1 MIPTPEAPLLM
12 LLIALMENTA
22 HRCTIRAPGE
32 DLTQLRSIR
41 NRSSCV
47 NESDVWMMMTTVN
60 TVRNTKFAM
69 RKMSSL

>member
-32 DLTQLRSIR
+32 GLTQLRSIR